1 MVKAAHLYWRAQS
14 VYQVPTTDFVD
25 HADALEQSCQDLI
38 GQPLTGLSTGAPAPP
53 SGQSMTAA
61 DCAEVSDMIAAV
73 EFRHDPSEQCN
84 FTPLL
89 DPNTPSICAGT
100 KNPPTFFKEDFNQ
113 GLRGWTMTNQGV
125 FSGWPATNWVA
136 DGSLPGG
143 RSGTAAFAEN
153 LQQGDCGGGA
163 GDVSGVMRL
172 ESPSIRLPRGVVHS
186 YRLGFTHYVASELG
200 WDGGNVKLSVNGGAY
215 AVVPAG
221 AFFFN
226 PYNATLNSA
235 AAGNTNPLAGQPA
248 FTGTDGGKVVG
259 SWGTSYVDLS
269 MLGVKPGDTIRLRF
283 DFGMDGC
290 TGIDGWYVDDVT
302 VSACNANK
310 EARAAARSS
319 SVVLAREVRNGA
331 A

>member
-1 MVKAAHLYWRAQS
+1 
-14 VYQVPTTDFVD
+14 
-25 HADALEQSCQDLI
+25 
-38 GQPLTGLSTGAPAPP
+38 
-53 SGQSMTAA
+53 
-61 DCAEVSDMIAAV
+61 MIAAV

-89 DPNTPSICAGT
+89 DPNTPPICAGT

-113 GLRGWTMTNQGV
+113 GLRGWTLTNQAV
-125 FSGWPATNWVA
+125 FSGWPGKNWAA
-136 DGSLPGG
+136 DSSLPGG
-143 RSGTAAFAEN
+143 RSGTAAFGEDI
-153 LQQGDCGGGA
+153 QGGDCGGGA
-163 GDVSGVMRL
+163 GDISGVMRL
-172 ESPSIRLPRGVVHS
+172 ESPSIRLPSGVVHS

-302 VSACNANK
+302 VSACNINK
-310 EARAAARSS
+310 EAKVTARSS
-319 SVVLAREVRNGA
+319 SVVLAREVRGGA